1 MQNTVSETIE
11 VSVTISVSF
20 QYFDFIVTA
29 FGEAVGNVDV
39 KRVCYSGKPVAH
51 STVTLFKRLKTAVF
65 SKISVEH
72 IRSSV
77 HGY

>member
-1 MQNTVSETIE
+1 MREDMQNTVSETIE

-39 KRVCYSGKPVAH
+39 K
-51 STVTLFKRLKTAVF
+51 
-65 SKISVEH
+65 
-72 IRSSV
+72 
-77 HGY
+77 